1 MTFLRQASA
10 SLLLIGA
17 LAGCAPPATT
27 TPGVIG
33 SIWAPPASV
42 SQLATEVR
50 ANGGMVV
57 VVETVSMSEV
67 TTTSVASGITGV
79 FLARDHAVFTVRVTD
94 ALGEAASVGTLLQV
108 EAAVSPEEVVDAS
121 GAPRTDWVVSGGS
134 PVGIQL
140 PPSSGPYVLYA
151 FQTPRETERSRWV
164 ARVDGAMV
172 DGEMMR
178 DPTDQSVE
186 SLRR

>member
-1 MTFLRQASA
+1 MTLLRQASA
-10 SLLLIGA
+10 ALLLVGA
-17 LAGCAPPATT
+17 LAGCAPATSA
-27 TPGVIG
+27 PGGVIAQ
-33 SIWAPPASV
+33 SWARPASV
-42 SQLATEVR
+42 TQFAAEVR
-50 ANGGMVV
+50 ARGGMVV

-67 TTTSVASGITGV
+67 TTSRVATGITDV
-79 FLARDHAVFTVRVTD
+79 FLAQDEAVFTVRITD
-94 ALGEAASVGTLLQV
+94 SLGESAPVGTLLQV

-134 PVGIQL
+134 PLGVQL
-140 PPSSGPYVLYA
+140 PPSSGSYVLYA
-151 FQTPRETERSRWV
+151 FHTPRETERSRWV

-172 DGEMMR
+172 DGDMMR